1 MRAWNKS
8 NIPKIRSLEE
18 VAMANPPSRRTS
30 TSSSSTN
37 HHYQL
42 PISDSPFQS
51 QNPTTTTTTARIAT
65 LVNSLKFFLKK
76 PHSFPFLLSIFLLL
90 TWVSLRF
97 QRHSRNS
104 SSFSFSSSS
113 MGSSFS
119 TNRQLH
125 GGEMNSAANLV
136 RFYSLSSDIAKDKRG
151 WLIDPVSLALQSGIS
166 GFLISFPLFQIV
178 FIYLRY

>member
-1 MRAWNKS
+1 
-8 NIPKIRSLEE
+8 
-18 VAMANPPSRRTS
+18 MANPPSRRTS
-30 TSSSSTN
+30 TSSSSSSTN

-51 QNPTTTTTTARIAT
+51 QNPTARIAT

-104 SSFSFSSSS
+104 SSFSFSSSSSS

-166 GFLISFPLFQIV
+166 GF
-178 FIYLRY
+178 

>member
-18 VAMANPPSRRTS
+18 VAMSNPPSRRTS

-51 QNPTTTTTTARIAT
+51 QNPTTTTTARIAT

-104 SSFSFSSSS
+104 SSFSSSSSS

-178 FIYLRY
+178 IIYLSY